1 MSSDDMKKQYVRNFL
16 ELFYTPNYFTAEHLG
31 LTKEEAEEF
40 NKDYL
45 VPYGQS
51 DEFLENIIEL
61 KEKYLEDK
69 EKKRKWLVFKDHI
82 KAGIALNLLTQS
94 QYDRLDS
101 ITDFDL
107 VCKYLEDI
115 DKGIQTLYPVEK
127 INV

>member
-1 MSSDDMKKQYVRNFL
+1 MSLEDIKKQFL
-16 ELFYTPNYFTAEHLG
+16 EHFYTPNFFTAEHLE
-31 LTKEEAEEF
+31 LTKDEAEEF

-45 VPYGQS
+45 IPYGQS
-51 DEFLENIIEL
+51 DEFLEIMIEL
-61 KEKYLEDK
+61 KERYLEDK
-69 EKKRKWLVFKDHI
+69 EKKRKWKVFKEHI

-107 VCKYLEDI
+107 VCKYLDDI
-115 DKGIQTLYPVEK
+115 DSSIQTLYPVEK